1 MSNEPEV
8 EVPAGEPIGSAGSA
22 AANASLPGDE
32 PGATA
37 STVLDPVA
45 GPLSAPLLSIEEIG
59 ELKSRAAKADENW
72 ERYVRALA
80 DLENFKKRA
89 ARERQEATRF
99 ASEAMLT
106 KLLPVLD
113 NFDAAMTAAGKGDGG
128 SNDSLRTGVSMICS
142 QLRSVLTEAGLEE
155 IDAAG
160 KPFDPN
166 WHEAISQQESADIPE
181 GHVLAQVRRGYK
193 FRDRLLRPA
202 SVVVARKPAER
213 AA

>member
-113 NFDAAMTAAGKGDGG
+113 NFDAAMAAASKGDGG

>member
-213 AA
+213 GA

>member
-113 NFDAAMTAAGKGDGG
+113 NFDAAMAAAGKGDGG